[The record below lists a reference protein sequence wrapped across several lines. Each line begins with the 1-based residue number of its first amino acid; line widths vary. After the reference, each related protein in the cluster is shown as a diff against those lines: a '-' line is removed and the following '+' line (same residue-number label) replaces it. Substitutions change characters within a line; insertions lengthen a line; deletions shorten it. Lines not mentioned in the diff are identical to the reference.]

1 MSCDSESYAPSFG
14 RVCFNLTF
22 FALFGVTLALAGWS
36 AYASQPTNFYIDRVL
51 EFLITTKLFQ
61 PS

>member
-1 MSCDSESYAPSFG
+1 MRHLSVGFVFILPS
-14 RVCFNLTF
+14 LYL
-22 FALFGVTLALAGWS
+22 ALVTLALAGWS

>member
-1 MSCDSESYAPSFG
+1 MSFDSESYAPSFG
-14 RVCFNLTF
+14 RVCFHLT